1 MADSIA
7 KQFAGLPIEDLIVS
21 PLIGMAKGQAKL
33 NDVTWSYIQEVA
45 FMKNA
50 EGKTV
55 ARSLDVE
62 MKRAV
67 ANAETGDQEI
77 QTLYSKVPMLPLVP
91 LPALAITS
99 ADIEFVMEVKTSE
112 VSKDSQD
119 TESTATASI
128 TGGFWGAKYS
138 ASVSGKVSTHKEN
151 TRSTDNSAKYNV
163 KVHAEQ
169 LPPTEGML
177 KLSDYLTQMLEPTLV
192 PLPDNPN
199 AK

>member
-7 KQFAGLPIEDLIVS
+7 NQFAGLPIEDLIVS

-45 FMKNA
+45 FMKNE

-199 AK
+199 TK